1 MTKAITRSPYRRSPL
16 RHSHKIT
23 RRATVMLADSYHTL
37 TMVEITTE
45 MQQCSE
51 DDGIISYTV
60 DHVVALLKAR
70 QHLGPTWKSSSGESA
85 EDQQLVGI
93 LVAQLTGYARGR
105 ITWAHE
111 NV

>member
-16 RHSHKIT
+16 RHVHKVT
-23 RRATVMLADSYHTL
+23 RRATVMLADGYHTI
-37 TMVEITTE
+37 TMVEIILE
-45 MQQCSE
+45 MRQCHE
-51 DDGIISYTV
+51 DDGVISYTV

-70 QHLGPTWKSSSGESA
+70 QQLGPTWKSSCGESA

-93 LVAQLTGYARGR
+93 LVAQLTGHARGR
-105 ITWAHE
+105 ITWAHD